1 MAQNNEEIK
10 DVQLL
15 FDEIIRRNDILSE
28 AKLNVI
34 KDIFSQ
40 IDQYYNDKVSS
51 MDIESLKKIINLLKK
66 KIQKEPNNEEYSI
79 KLISIIKKLII

>member
-1 MAQNNEEIK
+1 MTQNNEEIK

-28 AKLNVI
+28 AKLNFI

-66 KIQKEPNNEEYSI
+66 KF
-79 KLISIIKKLII
+79 KKNQITKNIL